1 MKSEWPQ
8 MEKLELQEI
17 TVNILKTLRLLLEDK
32 QIAERV
38 MSDYPELL
46 IDAKDVIL
54 DNQNKQFVMKEA
66 RHLIF
71 NI

>member
-1 MKSEWPQ
+1 